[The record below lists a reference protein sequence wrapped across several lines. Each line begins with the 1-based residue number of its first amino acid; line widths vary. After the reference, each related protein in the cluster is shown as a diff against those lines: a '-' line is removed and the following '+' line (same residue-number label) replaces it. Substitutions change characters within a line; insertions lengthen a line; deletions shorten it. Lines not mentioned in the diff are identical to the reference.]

1 MKLFSSINPA
11 TDEKVWTGPAATAAE
26 IDGAVRAA
34 REAFPA
40 WSRLATGEREAIL
53 HAFAQQLTVRKEA
66 LAVAISREVGKPH
79 WEAMTEVQSMIGKIE
94 ISIEAHAKRCG
105 EFKSNLGITRFK
117 PHGVVAVLGP
127 FNFPGHLPNGH
138 IVPALLAGNTVVFK
152 PSEFA
157 PAVAEL
163 TAQLWA
169 AAGLPEG
176 VLTVVQ
182 GGRET
187 GAALAAHAG
196 IDGLFFTGSA
206 RAGLALSELFAKT
219 PEKILALEMG
229 GNNPLVVHRA
239 ADLKAAAL
247 LTVQSAYLSAGQRC
261 TCARRLIVVTGRAGP
276 LAPPRGGL
284 SESAAATIKTGRANP
299 PGEPPTERGSAEG
312 LALPSTTDYG
322 EAAPF
327 VAELAALICSLRVG
341 AHTDRPEPFMGPV
354 ISNATAERLLTAQKN
369 LLVRGA
375 KVLVEMTHLRAM
387 TGLLTPGLLDVTAV
401 RDRDDEEFFGPLLQL
416 IRVPDFTAAIAEANA
431 TAYGL
436 AAGLISDDA
445 ALYEQFFA
453 GVRAGLINWNQQLT
467 GASSSAPF
475 GGVGRSGNHRPSAYL
490 AADYCSYPVAS
501 IEVPQ
506 LKMPA
511 QLPPGMTI

>member
-1 MKLFSSINPA
+1 MNVFSSLDPA
-11 TDEKVWTGPAATAAE
+11 TGEKVWTGPAATAAE
-26 IDGAVRAA
+26 IDEDVRAA
-34 REAFPA
+34 RAAFPA
-40 WSRLATGEREAIL
+40 WSRLPTAGREAIL
-53 HAFAQQLTVRKEA
+53 RAFAQQLTVRKEA
-66 LAVAISREVGKPH
+66 FAEAISREVGKPH
-79 WEAMTEVQSMIGKIE
+79 WEALTEVQSMIGKVE
-94 ISIEAHAKRCG
+94 ISLEAHARRCA
-105 EFKSNLGITRFK
+105 EFASNIGLTRFK

-157 PAVAEL
+157 PGVAEL
-163 TAQLWA
+163 TMQLWA
-169 AAGLPEG
+169 AAGLPRG
-176 VLTVVQ
+176 VLHVVQ

-196 IDGLFFTGSA
+196 LDGLFFTGSA
-206 RAGLALSELFAKT
+206 RAGLALNELFART

-229 GNNPLVVHRA
+229 GNNPLVVHRV
-239 ADLKAAAL
+239 ADLPAAAL

-261 TCARRLIVVTGRAGP
+261 TCARRLIVPQG
-276 LAPPRGGL
+276 
-284 SESAAATIKTGRANP
+284 
-299 PGEPPTERGSAEG
+299 AEG
-312 LALPSTTDYG
+312 DL
-322 EAAPF
+322 F
-327 VAELAALICSLRVG
+327 VSRLLGLLDTLRVG

-354 ISNATAERLLTAQKN
+354 ISPAAAGRLLAAQKN
-369 LLVRGA
+369 LLARGA
-375 KVLVEMTHLRAM
+375 KGLAEMRHLRAG
-387 TGLLTPGLLDVTAV
+387 TGLLSPGLLDVTAV

-416 IRVPDFTAAIAEANA
+416 IRVPDFTAALAEANA

-436 AAGLISDDA
+436 AAGLLSDDA
-445 ALYEQFFA
+445 TLYGQFFT

-506 LKMPA
+506 LKLPA
-511 QLPPGMTI
+511 QIPPGITL

>member
-1 MKLFSSINPA
+1 MNLFTSINPA
-11 TDEKVWTGPAATAAE
+11 TGEKVWTGPGATRLE
-26 IDGAVRAA
+26 IDRAVGTA
-34 REAFPA
+34 RTAFST
-40 WSRLATGEREAIL
+40 WATMPIAEREAIL
-53 HAFAQQLTVRKEA
+53 RAFAAQLTTHMETVA
-66 LAVAISREVGKPH
+66 TAISAEVGKPH
-79 WEAMTEVQSMIGKIE
+79 WEALTEVQAMIGKIE

-105 EFKSNLGITRFK
+105 AFKSNIGITRFK

-138 IVPALLAGNTVVFK
+138 IVPALLAGNTVIFK

-157 PAVAEL
+157 PGVAEL
-163 TAQLWA
+163 TAKLWT
-169 AAGLPEG
+169 AAGLPNG
-176 VLTVVQ
+176 VLNVVQ

-187 GAALAAHAG
+187 GAALAGHAG
-196 IDGLFFTGSA
+196 IDGLFFTGSG
-206 RAGLALSELFAKT
+206 RAGQALSKRFAET

-229 GNNPLVVHRA
+229 GNNPLVVHHA
-239 ADLKAAAL
+239 ADSLAAAL

-261 TCARRLIVVTGRAGP
+261 TCARRLIVVTGRA
-276 LAPPRGGL
+276 
-284 SESAAATIKTGRANP
+284 NP
-299 PGEPPTERGSAEG
+299 PGEPPTERGSAGG
-312 LALPSTTDYG
+312 LALPAATDYG

-327 VAELAALICSLRVG
+327 VAELAARICRLRVG
-341 AHTDRPEPFMGPV
+341 AHTERPEPFMGPV
-354 ISNATAERLLTAQKN
+354 ISAAAAEHLLNAQKN
-369 LLVRGA
+369 LIARGA
-375 KVLVEMTHLRAM
+375 KVLVEMTPLRAG
-387 TGLLTPGLLDVTAV
+387 TGLLSPGLLDVTAV
-401 RDRDDEEFFGPLLQL
+401 ENREDEEFFGPLLQL
-416 IRVPDFTAAIAEANA
+416 VRVPDFAAAIAEANA

-506 LKMPA
+506 LKLPA
-511 QLPPGMTI
+511 QLPPGLTL